1 MPFNVQHLSGNPTKS
16 WLNLLESKPP
26 GHGSNMFL
34 GSSSNLN
41 LLLEPQ
47 TENGT
52 FHYTFPAE
60 IGYTSSRLN
69 ELDNEEIEILKFR
82 GAFLLPPRDLCDDI
96 VEAYFEKIHPT
107 MPFMNR
113 SQFMRR
119 YNDPVNPP
127 SLLLIQSMLLA
138 GSRVCKNPALFDSS
152 GSPDLA
158 SLTFY
163 KRAKALFDANYEK
176 DSVIMVQ
183 SVLMLG
189 WWWEGP
195 EDVTKNSFYWSRVG
209 LSIAQGFGLHR
220 SVENSSMPL
229 ATKRTWKR
237 MWWSLFQRDRWVA
250 VSLGR
255 PVVINLEDSDVPM
268 LTEDDFI
275 EDEGNLP
282 SLYPINRENVLY
294 FIHSV
299 KLSEIMGLVLRQ
311 QFSVDAETSRRQDKV
326 PVISH
331 CDLAMGSWMNNLP
344 PELKYSVKEKSNHH
358 LLKALLH
365 AQYYTVLC
373 LVHRS
378 NILRKGMQP
387 SKDPYPS
394 WGIAFQAAHMIS
406 RIFENITYFDECKEI
421 AAFYIYTLFSA
432 MIMLLYQIESP
443 QPSVIK
449 SAKRALG
456 VCTKAL
462 TEMGKTWLI
471 ARMILQLFK
480 QLHQNRAMREKFV
493 NQAQKRPYDTAFLK
507 DFPITKPGEKGKKKK
522 GKDEWKYDSEKG
534 LSAEKSE
541 QVESDRP
548 GRSTVSEHSGLNS
561 LQGTPGNNMFA
572 VPTSVPSSTTTENL
586 NKTWK
591 NATSNLYS
599 TRPSAMSP
607 TNQDA
612 INTFQRHQVYETPD
626 FTMVTNNLPNSP
638 NFYDNFQPSQLFP
651 EVSETDLLMDAFFG
665 SSHTSG
671 SKLDQGQQPSHQ
683 GTTANSMSP
692 TNSTVS
698 SSNDVSQLSPTA
710 RSKKIREWYNYVT
723 STFQV
728 PPADD
733 NHHVVTTGTNSVEV
747 EGLGDIISVASSN
760 FSKAESE
767 MMQQKLMVEK
777 NNNVHDSHQDK
788 TDSPN
793 LEKKEEEFKSVQ
805 ESSQSKKEA
814 VKTWWINKQRPV

>member
-1 MPFNVQHLSGNPTKS
+1 MPFNTQHLTGNPTKS
-16 WLNLLESKPP
+16 WLNLLENKTP
-26 GHGSNMFL
+26 GQGRNLFV

-47 TENGT
+47 SENGT
-52 FHYTFPAE
+52 FHYTLPPE

-107 MPFMNR
+107 MPFLNR

-119 YNDPVNPP
+119 YNDLSNPP

-138 GSRVCKNPALFDSS
+138 GSRVCNNPALFDSS

-176 DSVIMVQ
+176 DSVVVVQ
-183 SVLMLG
+183 SVMMLG

-209 LSIAQGFGLHR
+209 LTIAQGFGLHR
-220 SVENSSMPL
+220 SVEHSTMPIS
-229 ATKRTWKR
+229 TKRTWKR

-255 PVVINLEDSDVPM
+255 PVMINLEDSDVPM
-268 LTEDDFI
+268 LTEDDFN
-275 EDEGNLP
+275 EDEANLP
-282 SLYPINRENVLY
+282 SLYPVNRVNVLY

-311 QFSVDAETSRRQDKV
+311 QFSVNAETSRRQNKV
-326 PVISH
+326 PVVSH

-344 PELKYSVKEKSNHH
+344 AELKYSVKDKVNHH

-406 RIFENITYFDECKEI
+406 RIFENIAYFDECKDI
-421 AAFYIYTLFSA
+421 AAFYVYTLFSA

-443 QPSVIK
+443 QQSVIK
-449 SAKRALG
+449 SAKKALG

-480 QLHQNRAMREKFV
+480 QLHQNRAMREQFV
-493 NQAQKRPYDTAFLK
+493 TQAQKRPYDTAFLK
-507 DFPITKPGEKGKKKK
+507 DYPVTKPGDKGKGEKGKE
-522 GKDEWKYDSEKG
+522 EWKYDSEKA
-534 LSAEKSE
+534 LSADQSTKFENNGTGPARVTE
-541 QVESDRP
+541 QHLLS
-548 GRSTVSEHSGLNS
+548 N
-561 LQGTPGNNMFA
+561 LQDTPRNIDNMFA
-572 VPTSVPSSTTTENL
+572 ASKTLPSNNTIENSS
-586 NKTWK
+586 NMWK
-591 NATSNLYS
+591 SATSKISSVRHTLV
-599 TRPSAMSP
+599 SP
-607 TNQDA
+607 PKQEDSEA
-612 INTFQRHQVYETPD
+612 FHRHQVYETPD
-626 FTMVTNNLPNSP
+626 FMMFTNNLPNSP
-638 NFYDNFQPSQLFP
+638 HFYDNFQPSQLFP
-651 EVSETDLLMDAFFG
+651 EISDTDLFMDTIFSYGNAG
-665 SSHTSG
+665 EDNT
-671 SKLDQGQQPSHQ
+671 DQHAKTQNHQPSHHPR
-683 GTTANSMSP
+683 GTNSMSP
-692 TNSTVS
+692 TNSTTS
-698 SSNDVSQLSPTA
+698 SSNDMSQLSPTS
-710 RSKKIREWYNYVT
+710 RSNKIRDWYNYVT
-723 STFQV
+723 STFQI
-728 PPADD
+728 PSTDD
-733 NHHVVTTGTNSVEV
+733 DHHIVTTGTNSVEI

-760 FSKAESE
+760 VSKAELE
-767 MMQQKLMVEK
+767 MIKQKQKLMMEK
-777 NNNVHDSHQDK
+777 QHNLQNHNQEK
-788 TDSPN
+788 PGSPLETKN
-793 LEKKEEEFKSVQ
+793 LNEKKDQ
-805 ESSQSKKEA
+805 ENGQTEKGA
-814 VKTWWINKQRPV
+814 MP